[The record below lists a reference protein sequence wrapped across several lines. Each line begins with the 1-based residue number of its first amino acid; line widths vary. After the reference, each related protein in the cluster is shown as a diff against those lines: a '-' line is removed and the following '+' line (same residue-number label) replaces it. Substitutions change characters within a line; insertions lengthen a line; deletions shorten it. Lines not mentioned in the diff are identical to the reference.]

1 MPRACTLLAGL
12 TLLLA
17 AARGDGPAVPSPAVA
32 ADFKIQADSFALKPE
47 PVTREELVARHG
59 RVYQFSAGTEEVVII
74 DPARGRV
81 ELLDIKR
88 RVQTEVSFAQLDEGL
103 DRVRA
108 TLGRAIRARE
118 AAGGRGGAI
127 EAAMTR
133 DLLDPKFR
141 RVDDPKAP
149 RVRLTNATVEI
160 DADGEADPDP
170 LRLALVARSLET
182 IAKLGAF
189 RVPDDLPPFAELEA
203 ISALSAGR
211 KLRPT
216 SISYL
221 YRLAGPPRRFRR
233 TYRVVPTLTDR
244 EREAIARVDRLREEA
259 PAVRYE
265 QYRKK

>member
-1 MPRACTLLAGL
+1 MARIRAVISGLALILGS
-12 TLLLA
+12 
-17 AARGDGPAVPSPAVA
+17 ARADGPASPVT
-32 ADFKIQADSFALKPE
+32 ADFKIQVDSFALKPE
-47 PVTREELVARHG
+47 PVAREELVARQG
-59 RVYQFSAGTEEVVII
+59 RVYQFATGTTEVVMI

-88 RVQTEVSFAQLDEGL
+88 KMQTEVDFARLDAGLAKVRITL
-103 DRVRA
+103 DRTIRDREA
-108 TLGRAIRARE
+108 SGGRA
-118 AAGGRGGAI
+118 GAV

-141 RVDDPKAP
+141 RLEDPAAR
-149 RVRLTNATVEI
+149 RVRLTNPTIEI
-160 DADGEADPDP
+160 DADGEPDPDT
-170 LRLALVARSLET
+170 LRLALVARSLES

-189 RVPDDLPPFAELEA
+189 RVPDDLPPFAELDA
-203 ISALSAGR
+203 IAALAADR

-233 TYRVVPTLTDR
+233 TYRLVPTLTDR
-244 EREAIARVDRLREEA
+244 EREAIARIDRLREIA
-259 PAVRYE
+259 TVVRYE

>member
-1 MPRACTLLAGL
+1 MPRACTLLAAL

-17 AARGDGPAVPSPAVA
+17 TARGDGPPAPAVA

-47 PVTREELVARHG
+47 PITREELVARHG
-59 RVYQFSAGTEEVVII
+59 RVYQFSTGTEEVVII

-88 RVQTEVSFAQLDEGL
+88 RVQTEVGFDQLEEGL
-103 DRVRA
+103 GRIRA
-108 TLGRAIRARE
+108 TLGRAIQARE
-118 AAGGRGGAI
+118 GAGGRAGAI

-133 DLLDPKFR
+133 DLLDPKFLK
-141 RVDDPKAP
+141 VDDPKAP

-170 LRLALVARSLET
+170 LRLALVTRALES

-189 RVPDDLPPFAELEA
+189 RVPDDLPPFSELEA
-203 ISALSAGR
+203 ISALSAVR

-216 SISYL
+216 SITYL

-233 TYRVVPTLTDR
+233 TYRLVPTLTDR
-244 EREAIARVDRLREEA
+244 EREAIARIDRLREVA
-259 PAVRYE
+259 TVVRYE